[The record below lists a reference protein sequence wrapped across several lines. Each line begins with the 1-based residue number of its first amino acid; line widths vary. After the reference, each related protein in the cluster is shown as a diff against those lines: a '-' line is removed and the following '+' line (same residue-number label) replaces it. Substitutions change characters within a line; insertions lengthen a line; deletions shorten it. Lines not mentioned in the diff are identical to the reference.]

1 MAGKTHLAT
10 QLFFIL
16 LFSALALVAQNINFS
31 QLVGS
36 SNQYFT
42 FFQFIGP
49 LPASFLGVLPGAAAI
64 LLAQLANY
72 ALLGRAI
79 DFVGAWRLL
88 PMLFAAY
95 YFGRGNRI
103 ARALVPL
110 ACMAVFI
117 AHPVGGRVWF
127 YTLYWLIPVIALK
140 FEHNLLAR
148 SLGATFTAHAI
159 GGAFWIWTVPMPAE
173 AWLAL
178 IPIVAYERG
187 LFALGIAGSHL
198 AFNTVLQ
205 RFETLVPA
213 SVLRVEKQYALS
225 LSRVLS
231 VH

>member
-1 MAGKTHLAT
+1 MADRMHLAT
-10 QLFFIL
+10 QLLFIL
-16 LFSALALVAQNINFS
+16 LFGALALVAQNINFS

-49 LPASFLGVLPGAAAI
+49 LPASFLGIIPGVATI

-72 ALLGRAI
+72 ALLGKAI

-88 PMLFAAY
+88 PMLFAGY

-103 ARALVPL
+103 VRALVPL
-110 ACMAVFI
+110 ACMVAFM
-117 AHPVGGRVWF
+117 AHPIGGQVWF
-127 YTLYWLIPVIALK
+127 YTLYWLIPPLALK

-159 GGAFWIWTVPMPAE
+159 GSTIWIWTVPMPAE
-173 AWLAL
+173 AWLVL

-187 LFALGIAGSHL
+187 LFALGIAVSHVV
-198 AFNTVLQ
+198 FNTLLAPFEAALPARALRIERQYVL
-205 RFETLVPA
+205 
-213 SVLRVEKQYALS
+213 LR
-225 LSRVLS
+225 
-231 VH
+231 